1 MDSVHPYQ
9 GEEGRGAECVLTG
22 PISRHTGRS
31 YQDWLVKTPVSHS
44 GLRMYSMVEISLM
57 AVMGGLEQAGP
68 RSVGG
73 EGSGETSGTCT
84 GPGGGGQ
91 EVGGHDGPRM

>member
-1 MDSVHPYQ
+1 
-9 GEEGRGAECVLTG
+9 
-22 PISRHTGRS
+22 
-31 YQDWLVKTPVSHS
+31 
-44 GLRMYSMVEISLM
+44 
-57 AVMGGLEQAGP
+57 MGGLEQAGP